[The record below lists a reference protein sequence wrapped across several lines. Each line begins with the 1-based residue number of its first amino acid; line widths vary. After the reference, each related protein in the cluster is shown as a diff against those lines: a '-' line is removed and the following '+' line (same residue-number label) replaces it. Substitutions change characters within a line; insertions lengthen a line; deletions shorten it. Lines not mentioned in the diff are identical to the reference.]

1 MTEEKDNIF
10 NNFEVQDDKND
21 NNNQINTETNNKEK
35 ENKDN
40 NIIIENNIIDYN
52 INSINTKE
60 NNYVDNNNNKNI
72 DRSNIHYNETH
83 ENFDDIDENNNL
95 NIPNNCE
102 NDNSDKKNI
111 FLDKKK
117 VLFETEIRDKIKEY
131 RKTRYQPFME
141 MLEKEK
147 INEENR
153 NLKLENITD
162 SAEKRQLEN
171 LYGKERTV
179 VSLRLKK
186 ENEKILRDIQIYEE
200 NIRLINQQN
209 QKYNMDRIKIKK

>member
-10 NNFEVQDDKND
+10 NNIEVQDDKKD

-40 NIIIENNIIDYN
+40 NIIIEDNIIYNN

-102 NDNSDKKNI
+102 NDNSDKKYI
-111 FLDKKK
+111 FGQKK

>member
-1 MTEEKDNIF
+1 M
-10 NNFEVQDDKND
+10 
-21 NNNQINTETNNKEK
+21 
-35 ENKDN
+35 
-40 NIIIENNIIDYN
+40 IILI
-52 INSINTKE
+52 
-60 NNYVDNNNNKNI
+60 
-72 DRSNIHYNETH
+72 
-83 ENFDDIDENNNL
+83 
-95 NIPNNCE
+95 
-102 NDNSDKKNI
+102 KNI